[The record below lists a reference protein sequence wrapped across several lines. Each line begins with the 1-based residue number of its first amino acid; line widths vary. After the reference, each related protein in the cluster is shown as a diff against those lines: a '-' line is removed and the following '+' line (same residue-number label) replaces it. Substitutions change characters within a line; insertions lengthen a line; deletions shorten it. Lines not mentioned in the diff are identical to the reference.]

1 MCTHSASICILE
13 LGPLV
18 DSRAGLPFLLGGER
32 KSVFISQSL
41 PVRVPK
47 GPIIRELLNNT
58 WRELLGVFGGAC
70 RVGHTMKITG
80 LEFTE

>member
-1 MCTHSASICILE
+1 MYIFCIYLHLGIGSSCRFQGRSAI
-13 LGPLV
+13 P
-18 DSRAGLPFLLGGER
+18 PGGER